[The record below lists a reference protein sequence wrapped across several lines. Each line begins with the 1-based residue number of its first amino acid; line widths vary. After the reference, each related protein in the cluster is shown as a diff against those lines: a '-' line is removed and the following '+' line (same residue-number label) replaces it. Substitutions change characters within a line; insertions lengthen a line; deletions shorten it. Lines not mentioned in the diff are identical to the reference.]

1 MPFHPNPAVAA
12 SLPAA
17 TSPTGPLAFHRGL
30 PGYAPTP
37 LRRLPGL
44 ARRTGAAAVTLKD
57 ESDRLGL
64 PAFKVLGASWAIA
77 SLLAERLGART
88 PPADLD
94 VLRARLGGAP
104 PVVAA
109 TDGNHGR
116 AVARVARLLALPARI
131 FLPAGAA
138 PARLAAIAGE
148 GATVV
153 EVDGSYDEAVAA
165 AASWAERHEGLLV
178 QDTGFSGY
186 EEVPDRVADG
196 YATLFAEIDAELAAA
211 GEPSPDLFLVQVGVG
226 ALAQAAVRHW
236 RRPGRSRETRV
247 VGVEPEG
254 ADCVRAALAA
264 GHLVTLPGRQHS
276 LMAGLNCGTASTT
289 AWPWMRAGLHGI
301 VTVAD
306 SRAEEA
312 MRALAAEGV
321 VAGETGA
328 AGAAGLLELGAGGQ
342 LAEVAGV
349 AAPRV
354 MLLSTEGATDPV
366 SWERIVGR
374 PPTGR

>member
-1 MPFHPNPAVAA
+1 MPFHPNPAAVA

-17 TSPTGPLAFHRGL
+17 TSPTGPLAFHRAL
-30 PGYAPTP
+30 PGYTPTP
-37 LRRLPGL
+37 LRRLPAL
-44 ARRTGAAAVTLKD
+44 ARRAGAATVLLKD
-57 ESDRLGL
+57 ESERLGM
-64 PAFKVLGASWAIA
+64 PAFKILGASWAIA
-77 SLLAERLGART
+77 SLLAERLGERGQ
-88 PPADLD
+88 PSDLAAM
-94 VLRARLGGAP
+94 RERLGGSP
-104 PVVAA
+104 PIVAA

-148 GATVV
+148 GAAVV
-153 EVDGSYDEAVAA
+153 EVDGSYDEAVAEA
-165 AASWAERHEGLLV
+165 ATWAEHHGGLLV
-178 QDTGFSGY
+178 QDTGFAGY
-186 EEVPDRVADG
+186 ETVPDRVAEG
-196 YATLFAEIDAELAAA
+196 YATLFAETAEQLAAA
-211 GEPSPDLFLVQVGVG
+211 DEPPPDLFLVQVGVG

-236 RRPGRSRETRV
+236 RQPGRSHTPRV

-264 GHLVTLPGRQHS
+264 GRIVTLPGRQHS

-289 AWPWMRAGLHGI
+289 AWPWMRRGLHGI
-301 VTVAD
+301 VTVQD
-306 SRAEEA
+306 TRAEEA

-328 AGAAGLLELGAGGQ
+328 AGAAGLLELAAAGQ
-342 LAEVAGV
+342 LAEAAGV
-349 AAPRV
+349 AEPRV
-354 MLLSTEGATDPV
+354 MLLSTEGATDPA

-374 PPTGR
+374 ALPSR

>member
-1 MPFHPNPAVAA
+1 MPFHPNPAVATSLAAA
-12 SLPAA
+12 SPPA
-17 TSPTGPLAFHRGL
+17 GPLAFHRAL

-37 LRRLPGL
+37 LRRLPAL
-44 ARRTGAAAVTLKD
+44 ARRCGAAAVLLKD

-64 PAFKVLGASWAIA
+64 PAFKILGASWAIA
-77 SLLAERLGART
+77 ALLAERLGERE
-88 PPADLD
+88 PPAGLAG
-94 VLRARLGGAP
+94 LRERLGGVP

-116 AVARVARLLALPARI
+116 AVARVAKLLGLPARI

-138 PARLAAIAGE
+138 AARLAAIAGE
-148 GATVV
+148 GAAVV
-153 EVDGSYDEAVAA
+153 EVAGSYDEAVAA
-165 AASWAERHEGLLV
+165 AASWADAHDGLLV
-178 QDTGFSGY
+178 QDTGFPGY
-186 EEVPDRVADG
+186 ELVPDRVAEG
-196 YATLFAEIDAELAAA
+196 YATLFAEVDAQLAAA
-211 GEPSPDLFLVQVGVG
+211 GEPPPDLFLVQVGVG

-236 RRPGRSRETRV
+236 RQPGRPRATRV

-264 GHLVTLPGRQHS
+264 GRVVSLPGQQHS

-289 AWPWMRAGLHGI
+289 AWPWMRDGLHGI

-306 SRAEEA
+306 GRAEEA
-312 MRALAAEGV
+312 MRALAGEGV

-328 AGAAGLLELGAGGQ
+328 AGAAGLLELAAAGRLG
-342 LAEVAGV
+342 EVAGV
-349 AAPRV
+349 AEPRV
-354 MLLSTEGATDPV
+354 MLLSTEGATDPA

-374 PPTGR
+374 PLPAR